1 MYRSFILSALSIA
14 VLAGCGGSGDS
25 SSTKTPEPSGKTLT
39 ITAVYRDAC
48 GNETPDRDAALIIH
62 NADYSNKATVYAD
75 DNGVISYPTTNG
87 SETFSLVRLV
97 QEKIDGITPVDLL
110 TFVDHP
116 VIDLGKN
123 AFQTGDSSACECR
136 TSNVQVDVPARVNS
150 YVERS
155 MLRGAMFDTYQ
166 KGTGSVTYQAVTQ
179 CKQSGSE
186 QWPQLSVVNQFSSPE
201 QAYGALFADLNDGG
215 TTEVAAELIG
225 TPVVINSYMSYKQVS
240 AIVDNGNHLYNYAF
254 NGSNDVYAFTHESI
268 ENHSIT
274 AYEYENLDNPTGDG
288 YIFTSSTVRTKEVNQ
303 TFDLPP
309 IALSVDDLAS
319 VLTLDGQDYDIAES
333 GVDYAFIFIGM
344 EASYNNRPLLAWS
357 IFAPPS
363 GTSVNIEN
371 LNLAEFID
379 ESALESKVNSLS
391 LSVTARDWGGIAGY
405 EDYMRRRPT
414 RQLSTFNDPE
424 YARAKT
430 KTVQLTVNDLNYSQS
445 ALSNLIPTQF

>member
-1 MYRSFILSALSIA
+1 MYRSFFLSALSIA
-14 VLAGCGGSGDS
+14 VLAGCGGSGGSDS
-25 SSTKTPEPSGKTLT
+25 TAPPEPSGKTLT

-75 DNGVISYPTTNG
+75 DNGVISYPTTNDH
-87 SETFSLVRLV
+87 ETFSLVRLV
-97 QEKIDGITPVDLL
+97 QETIDGITPVDLL

-116 VIDLGKN
+116 VTDLGKN
-123 AFQTGDSSACECR
+123 ALQTDDTSACECR
-136 TSNVQVDVPARVNS
+136 TSNVQVAIPARVNS
-150 YVERS
+150 YVESS
-155 MLRGAMFDTYQ
+155 MLYGAMFDTYQ
-166 KGTGSVTYQAVTQ
+166 KGVGSVTYQAVVQ

-186 QWPQLSVVNQFSSPE
+186 QWPQLSVINQFSSPE

-215 TTEVAAELIG
+215 TTEVAAELVG
-225 TPVVINSYMSYKQVS
+225 TPVVINSDMFYKQVS
-240 AIVDNGNHLYNYAF
+240 AIVDSNSHLYNYGV
-254 NGSNDVYAFTHESI
+254 NGSKDVFAFTHESI

-274 AYEYENLDNPTGDG
+274 AYEHENLDNPSGDG
-288 YIFTSSTVRTKEVNQ
+288 YIITSSTVRTKEINQ

-309 IALSVDDLAS
+309 MALSLDDLAS
-319 VLTLDGQDYDIAES
+319 VLTLDGQDYDIAQS

-344 EASYNNRPLLAWS
+344 EASYNNRPLLGWS

-379 ESALESKVNSLS
+379 ESVLESKVNSLS
-391 LSVTARDWGGIAGY
+391 MSVTARDYGGIAGY
-405 EDYMRRRPT
+405 EDYMKRRPT
-414 RQLSTFNDPE
+414 RQPSTFNDPE
-424 YARAKT
+424 YAQAKT
-430 KTVQLTVNDLNYSQS
+430 KTVQLTVDNLSYSQS